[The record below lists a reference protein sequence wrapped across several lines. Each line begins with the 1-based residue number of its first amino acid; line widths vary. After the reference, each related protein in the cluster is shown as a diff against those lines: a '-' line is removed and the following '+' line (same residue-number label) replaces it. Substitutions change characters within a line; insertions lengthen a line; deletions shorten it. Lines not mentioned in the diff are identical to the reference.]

1 MAEGDGALYNNF
13 KEQLMEEFFNLASGG
28 DTVELSLHTGY
39 TPDIDAH
46 TQWSDVSAT
55 EYSTGTN
62 YTAGGETLANQ
73 DATQDNTNDRGVF
86 DADNV
91 TWSSLG
97 PLAGSA
103 TPSDAILWDNSA
115 AGDELICYWELG
127 TTATN
132 GGDYTLAFGA
142 NGIILLT

>member
-1 MAEGDGALYNNF
+1 MAEGAGAIYNNF
-13 KEQLMEEFFNLASGG
+13 KETVMMEMFNLSNGA
-28 DTVELSLHTGY
+28 DTIKLTLHTAY

-46 TQWSDVSAT
+46 DQWADVSAT
-55 EYSTGTN
+55 EYGTAAG
-62 YTAGGETLANQ
+62 YTAGGATLANQ
-73 DATQDNTNDRGVF
+73 AVSQDDANDRGKF

-97 PLAGSA
+97 ALTPA
-103 TPSDAILWDNSA
+103 TPSHAIMWDDSA
-115 AGDELICYWELG
+115 AGDELMCYWVLG

-142 NGIILLT
+142 TGIILLT